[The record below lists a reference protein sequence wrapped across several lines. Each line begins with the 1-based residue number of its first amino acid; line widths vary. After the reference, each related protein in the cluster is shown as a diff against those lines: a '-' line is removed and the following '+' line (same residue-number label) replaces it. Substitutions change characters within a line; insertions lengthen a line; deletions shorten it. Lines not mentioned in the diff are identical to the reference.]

1 MGWTPDPI
9 TNAGTTEPPQTDTEK
24 EDAPSGGLYRYYVL
38 GLLTLAAVFSIA
50 DRLVLSILLEDIKA
64 EFALSDTQLGLLTG
78 LAFALFYVLA
88 GFPIARLA
96 DRSNRKN
103 IVSASLAFYSAMT
116 ALCGA
121 ATGFW
126 TLFLAR
132 MGVGIGEG
140 GAGPPAV
147 SLLAD
152 YFKKSELSRAMSI
165 HTLGAVIGTGGGLIA
180 GGLLAS
186 YFGWRMAFVLLGL
199 PGIALGLLVYFTLK
213 EPKRGRYTPQALD
226 VGQAS
231 LSATLRSF
239 LGNRVLVYTCIA
251 WALATTIGY
260 AMAIWLAPIMLRN
273 FEMDTANV
281 GMILGLTFIIG
292 GIPGPII
299 GGFLADHLAKR
310 DVRWR
315 AWIPAIGT
323 LACLPLYYLCL
334 TAGTLEAFLGFFMF
348 GYLLFLFQNGPSIA
362 IIQSYTGSGERAMAF
377 AFALLINNMCGQA
390 LGPFVIGFT
399 SDALAPEFGSASLNV
414 AVFGTCLVAGLLS
427 FVFFLAAGSEIRKQE
442 ARINAAQSG

>member
-1 MGWTPDPI
+1 MPAPI
-9 TNAGTTEPPQTDTEK
+9 TEAEK
-24 EDAPSGGLYRYYVL
+24 ADASWYRWYVL
-38 GLLTLAAVFSIA
+38 GLLTVAAIFSIA

-103 IVSASLAFYSAMT
+103 LVSASLAFYSAMT

-121 ATGFW
+121 AVGFW

-140 GAGPPAV
+140 GSGPPAV

-152 YFKKSELSRAMSI
+152 YFKKKELARAMSI
-165 HTLGAVIGTGGGLIA
+165 HTWGAVLGSGGGLIA
-180 GGLLAS
+180 GGLLAAE
-186 YFGWRMAFVLLGL
+186 FGWRIAFVLLGL
-199 PGIALGLLVYFTLK
+199 PGIVLGLIVYFTMR
-213 EPKRGRYTPQALD
+213 EPPRGRYTPKALD
-226 VGQAS
+226 TEQAG
-231 LSATLRSF
+231 LAATLASF
-239 LGNRVLVYTCIA
+239 TKNKVLVYTCIA
-251 WALATTIGY
+251 WALVTTIGY

-281 GMILGLTFIIG
+281 GLILGLTFIAG

-299 GGFLADHLAKR
+299 GGMLTDWLSKY

-334 TAGTLEAFLGFFMF
+334 TAGSLTAFLGFFMV
-348 GYLLFLFQNGPSIA
+348 GYLFFLFQNGPSIA
-362 IIQSYTGSGERAMAF
+362 IIQTSTATGERAMAF

-399 SDALAPEFGSASLNV
+399 SDQLAAQYGDQSLNI
-414 AVFGTCLVAGLLS
+414 AVMVTCGIAGVLAIAFYL
-427 FVFFLAAGSEIRKQE
+427 LAASAIRKQE
-442 ARINAAQSG
+442 DEIAAAEAIA

>member
-1 MGWTPDPI
+1 MPDPTI
-9 TNAGTTEPPQTDTEK
+9 DPEKTNAGV
-24 EDAPSGGLYRYYVL
+24 YRWYVL
-38 GLLTLAAVFSIA
+38 GLLTVSAIFSIA

-64 EFALSDTQLGLLTG
+64 EFSLSDTELGLLTG

-103 IVSASLAFYSAMT
+103 IVAASLAFYSAMT

-121 ATGFW
+121 AVGFW

-140 GAGPPAV
+140 GSGPPAV

-152 YFKKSELSRAMSI
+152 YFKKKELARAMSI
-165 HTLGAVIGTGGGLIA
+165 HTWGAVLGTGGGLIA
-180 GGLLAS
+180 GGLLAEL
-186 YFGWRMAFVLLGL
+186 FGWRMAFVLLGL
-199 PGIALGLLVYFTLK
+199 PGIALGLLVYFTMR
-213 EPKRGRYTPQALD
+213 EPKRGQFTPKALNT
-226 VGQAS
+226 VQSS
-231 LSATLRSF
+231 LGDTLASF
-239 LGNRVLVYTCIA
+239 LKNKVMIYTCLA
-251 WALATTIGY
+251 WAFVTTIGY
-260 AMAIWLAPIMLRN
+260 AMAIWLAPVMLRN

-281 GMILGLTFIIG
+281 GLILGLTFIVG
-292 GIPGPII
+292 GIPGPIL
-299 GGFLADHLAKR
+299 GGMLVDWLAKY

-323 LACLPLYYLCL
+323 AACLPLYYLCL
-334 TAGTLEAFLGFFMF
+334 TAGSLTAFLGFFVV
-348 GYLLFLFQNGPSIA
+348 GYLFFLFQNGPSIA
-362 IIQSYTGSGERAMAF
+362 IIQTCTASGERAMAF

-399 SDALAPEFGSASLNV
+399 SD
-414 AVFGTCLVAGLLS
+414 
-427 FVFFLAAGSEIRKQE
+427 
-442 ARINAAQSG
+442 

>member
-1 MGWTPDPI
+1 MPAPI
-9 TNAGTTEPPQTDTEK
+9 TEAEQAE
-24 EDAPSGGLYRYYVL
+24 ASWYRWYVL
-38 GLLTLAAVFSIA
+38 GLLTVAAIFSIA

-103 IVSASLAFYSAMT
+103 LVAASLAFYSAMT

-121 ATGFW
+121 AVGFW

-140 GAGPPAV
+140 GSGPPAV

-152 YFKKSELSRAMSI
+152 YFKKKELARAMSV
-165 HTLGAVIGTGGGLIA
+165 HTWGAVLGSGGGLIA
-180 GGLLAS
+180 GGLLAAE
-186 YFGWRMAFVLLGL
+186 FGWRMAFVLLGL
-199 PGIALGLLVYFTLK
+199 PGIVLGLIVYFTMR
-213 EPKRGRYTPQALD
+213 EPPRGRYTPKALD
-226 VGQAS
+226 TEQAS
-231 LSATLRSF
+231 LTATLASF
-239 LGNRVLVYTCIA
+239 TKNKVLVYTCIA
-251 WALATTIGY
+251 WALVTTIGY

-281 GMILGLTFIIG
+281 GLILGLTFIAG

-299 GGFLADHLAKR
+299 GGMLTDWLAKY

-334 TAGTLEAFLGFFMF
+334 TAGSLTAFLGFFMV
-348 GYLLFLFQNGPSIA
+348 GYLFFLFQNGPSIA
-362 IIQSYTGSGERAMAF
+362 IIQTSTATGERAMAF

-399 SDALAPEFGSASLNV
+399 SDQLAPQYGDQSLNV
-414 AVFGTCLVAGLLS
+414 AVMVTCGIAGVLAIAFYL
-427 FVFFLAAGSEIRKQE
+427 LAASALRKQE
-442 ARINAAQSG
+442 DEIAAAEAATA

>member
-1 MGWTPDPI
+1 MAGETADLSSGSGAPI
-9 TNAGTTEPPQTDTEK
+9 EGVKPESRA
-24 EDAPSGGLYRYYVL
+24 YRYYVL
-38 GLLTLAAVFSIA
+38 VLLTIAAMFSIA

-64 EFALSDTQLGLLTG
+64 EFMLSDTQLGLLTG

-103 IVSASLAFYSAMT
+103 IVAASLAFYSAMT

-140 GAGPPAV
+140 GSGPPAT
-147 SLLAD
+147 SILAD
-152 YFKKSELSRAMSI
+152 YFKRTELARAMSF
-165 HTLGAVIGTGGGLIA
+165 HTLGAVLGTGGGLIA
-180 GGLLAS
+180 GGLLAAA
-186 YFGWRMAFVLLGL
+186 FGWRMAFVLLGL
-199 PGIALGLLVYFTLK
+199 PGIVLGLVVYFTMR
-213 EPKRGRYTPQALD
+213 EPPRGRYAPKGQNKPQGKLLE
-226 VGQAS
+226 S
-231 LSATLRSF
+231 LTSF
-239 LGNRVLVYTCIA
+239 LKNKVLMLTCMG

-281 GMILGLTFIIG
+281 GLILGLTFIAG
-292 GIPGPII
+292 GIPGPIL
-299 GGFLADHLAKR
+299 GGILTDWLAKF

-315 AWIPAIGT
+315 AWIPAFGT

-334 TAGTLEAFLGFFMF
+334 TAGTLTAFLGFFVV
-348 GYLLFLFQNGPSIA
+348 GYLFFLFQNGPSIA
-362 IIQSYTGSGERAMAF
+362 IIQTSTGAGERALAF
-377 AFALLINNMCGQA
+377 AFALLINNIAGQA
-390 LGPFVIGFT
+390 IGPFVIGVV
-399 SDALAPEFGSASLNV
+399 SDSLAPAYGTESLNMAVLGTVFFAGALAFI
-414 AVFGTCLVAGLLS
+414 FFIWAG
-427 FVFFLAAGSEIRKQE
+427 VEIKKQE
-442 ARINAAQSG
+442 ADFTD

>member
-1 MGWTPDPI
+1 MPAPI
-9 TNAGTTEPPQTDTEK
+9 TEAEK
-24 EDAPSGGLYRYYVL
+24 ADASWYRWYVL
-38 GLLTLAAVFSIA
+38 GLLTVAAIFSIA

-88 GFPIARLA
+88 GSPIARLA

-103 IVSASLAFYSAMT
+103 LVSASLAFYSAMT

-121 ATGFW
+121 AVGFW

-140 GAGPPAV
+140 GSGPPAV

-152 YFKKSELSRAMSI
+152 YFKKKELARAMSI
-165 HTLGAVIGTGGGLIA
+165 HTWGAVLGSGGGLIA
-180 GGLLAS
+180 GGLLAAE
-186 YFGWRMAFVLLGL
+186 FGWRIAFVLLGL
-199 PGIALGLLVYFTLK
+199 PGIVLGLIVYFTMR
-213 EPKRGRYTPQALD
+213 EPPRGRYTPKALD
-226 VGQAS
+226 TEQAG
-231 LSATLRSF
+231 LAATLASF
-239 LGNRVLVYTCIA
+239 TKNKVLVYTCIA
-251 WALATTIGY
+251 WALVTTIGY

-281 GMILGLTFIIG
+281 GLILGLTFIAG

-299 GGFLADHLAKR
+299 GGMLTDWLSKY

-334 TAGTLEAFLGFFMF
+334 TAGSLTAFLGFFMV
-348 GYLLFLFQNGPSIA
+348 GYLFFLFQNGPSIA
-362 IIQSYTGSGERAMAF
+362 IIQTSTATGERAMAF

-399 SDALAPEFGSASLNV
+399 SDQLAAQYGDQSLNI
-414 AVFGTCLVAGLLS
+414 AVMVTCGIAGVLAIAFYL
-427 FVFFLAAGSEIRKQE
+427 LAASAIRKQE
-442 ARINAAQSG
+442 DEIAAAEAIA

>member
-1 MGWTPDPI
+1 MT
-9 TNAGTTEPPQTDTEK
+9 TASTQSAGGSQENPPQNPENNPEGSPK
-24 EDAPSGGLYRYYVL
+24 EHRAYRYYVL
-38 GLLTLAAVFSIA
+38 ALLTVAAIFSIA

-64 EFALSDTQLGLLTG
+64 EFALTDTELGLLTG

-103 IVSASLAFYSAMT
+103 IVAAALAFYSLMT

-132 MGVGIGEG
+132 MGVGVGVG

-147 SLLAD
+147 SLLPD
-152 YFKKSELSRAMSI
+152 YFKKSELARAMSI
-165 HTLGAVIGTGGGLIA
+165 HTWGAVLGTGCGLIA
-180 GGLLAS
+180 GGMLAAA
-186 YFGWRMAFVLLGL
+186 FGWRMAFVLLGL
-199 PGIALGLLVYFTLK
+199 PGLALGLLIFFTMK
-213 EPKRGRYTPQALD
+213 EPPRGRYTPKALD
-226 VGQAS
+226 TKQVRFGE
-231 LSATLRSF
+231 TIGSF
-239 LGNRVLVYTCIA
+239 LKNKVLMYTCMA
-251 WALATTIGY
+251 WALVTTIGY

-281 GMILGLTFIIG
+281 GLVLGLTFIIG
-292 GIPGPII
+292 GIPGPIL
-299 GGFLADHLAKR
+299 GGMLVDWLSKT

-323 LACLPLYYLCL
+323 IGCLPLYYLCL
-334 TAGTLEAFLGFFMF
+334 TAGTLEAFLGFFVF

-362 IIQSYTGSGERAMAF
+362 IIQMTTSTGERATAF
-377 AFALLINNMCGQA
+377 AFALLFNNMCGQA
-390 LGPFVIGFT
+390 LGPFVIGVT
-399 SDALAPEFGSASLNV
+399 SDALAPEYGPQSLNI
-414 AVFGTCLVAGLLS
+414 AVLGTCFAAGLGA
-427 FVFFLAAGSEIRKQE
+427 FVFYLLAGQEIRKQE
-442 ARINAAQSG
+442 AGLASA